1 MRRKHGAMD
10 EVMVK
15 NRDKE
20 IKNSDLLEEDE
31 VTEVGP
37 AEAGAEP
44 TPPEQAESKQQ
55 SSESIDDLRAQ
66 RDEFKDKYLRTY
78 AEYDNFRKRTVREK
92 EDLLKFGNEKLLREV
107 LAIKDDLERASE
119 HQDTADLAA
128 LKEGLGLIGRDLNK
142 ILTHFKVEAVATVGQ
157 PFDPNIHEAIGEQ
170 ESNEHPKGTV
180 LEEFQKGYTYHG
192 RLLRAA
198 KVLVAK

>member
-1 MRRKHGAMD
+1 MMRRHRDRNEAMVSD
-10 EVMVK
+10 Q
-15 NRDKE
+15 DKE
-20 IKNSDLLEEDE
+20 LKNNDLLEEDE

-37 AEAGAEP
+37 TETEGAPGSSEP
-44 TPPEQAESKQQ
+44 TESKQEGT
-55 SSESIDDLRAQ
+55 ESIADLRAQ
-66 RDEFKDKYLRTY
+66 RDDYKDKFLRTY
-78 AEYDNFRKRTVREK
+78 AEFDNFRKRTVREK

-119 HQDTADLAA
+119 HQDAADMAT
-128 LKEGLGLIGRDLNK
+128 LKEGLTLIGRDLNK
-142 ILTHFKVEAVATVGQ
+142 ILTQFQVEVVETVGK
-157 PFDPNIHEAIGEQ
+157 PFDPTIHEAIGEQ
-170 ESNEHPKGTV
+170 ESTEHPKGTV